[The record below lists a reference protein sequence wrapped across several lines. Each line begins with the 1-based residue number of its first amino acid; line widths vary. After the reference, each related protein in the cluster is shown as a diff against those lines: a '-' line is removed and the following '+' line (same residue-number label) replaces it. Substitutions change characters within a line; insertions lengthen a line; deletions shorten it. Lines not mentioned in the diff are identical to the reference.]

1 MANSITKEEHER
13 NKRRRFRQLLGA
25 GLCLLIRD
33 RRVQRAG
40 CGGERRCR
48 PVRRYRQKAGI

>member
-25 GLCLLIRD
+25 VLCLLD
-33 RRVQRAG
+33 RKSV
-40 CGGERRCR
+40 
-48 PVRRYRQKAGI
+48 V